1 METLEKQISIEL
13 NKKTEKINN
22 ISHGKVVFI
31 IQDKK
36 LTRVEVLDGW
46 IPDRK

>member
-1 METLEKQISIEL
+1 MERLDKQISLEL
-13 NKKTEKINN
+13 NKKIEKINN

-31 IQDKK
+31 IQDKR

-46 IPDRK
+46 IPDKK